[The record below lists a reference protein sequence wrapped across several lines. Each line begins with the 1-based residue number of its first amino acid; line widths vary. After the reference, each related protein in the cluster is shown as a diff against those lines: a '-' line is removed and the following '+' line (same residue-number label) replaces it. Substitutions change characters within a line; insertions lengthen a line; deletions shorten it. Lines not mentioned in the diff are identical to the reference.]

1 MSYREEIVA
10 IPTRAGHSLTG
21 SLFSPL
27 HPSGQSLLISSATG
41 MLRRFY
47 HAFAKHFASKG
58 YTVLTFD
65 YWGIG
70 DSGGTPD
77 ALKKNRYNLAHWGSN
92 DQAGAV
98 SYIKSIAPEDSLSL
112 VTHSIG
118 GQICGFNPE
127 HSRIDRILMVASQT
141 GYWGLYDRWH
151 KYKMW
156 FFWNAMIPW
165 TIPLFNYFPAGHLGL
180 FENLPGEMAYQW
192 KRWGKR
198 KEYMMA
204 FKDSSYLFDQ
214 LKMPILSLSFPGDT
228 LAPPKTVDWLSR
240 QYTGA
245 DVHRIHY
252 TLEGNKPGHF
262 GYFRP
267 RFTET
272 LWSYTHQWITEGKW
286 AKEEAPL
293 RNP

>member
-27 HPSGQSLLISSATG
+27 YPSGQSLLISSATG

>member
-27 HPSGQSLLISSATG
+27 YPSGQSLLISSATG

-204 FKDSSYLFDQ
+204 FQDSSYLFDQ

-267 RFTET
+267 RFLET
-272 LWSYTHQWITEGKW
+272 LWSYTHQWITEGQW
-286 AKEEAPL
+286 A
-293 RNP
+293 